1 MRGKIRA
8 AGLAALLLASVPAA
22 LRAQISINAQVDRS
36 QVALNGQI
44 TLTVDVSGPS
54 SSLPDPRIPPMP
66 DFSRYSSGRNQ
77 SISIVNGKISSSIDY
92 TYVLV
97 PRFVGK
103 GVIPPITLTYNKRTV
118 QTSPIAIEVLRSAP
132 AAAAPAQGSPPP
144 SMAQA
149 HEVPGAPDFF
159 VTAQL
164 DKKKV
169 YVDEQA
175 TLTVKFYNAA
185 ALAGN
190 PQYTPPDLSGFMK
203 EDLPPIRR
211 ETAQFRGRMYDV
223 SVIKTAIFP
232 ERDGRLVIGPASV
245 RCPVAGQG
253 MDPFSPNFFNQV
265 FNMNFGAA
273 QMKTVSTNALKLIV
287 LPLPAAGQPRNFSGA
302 VGHFSISDS
311 LDKNRTQVGGALNLT
326 VSIQGQ
332 GNLRAVGDLRMPELT
347 SFRTYETVS
356 SLNLDKKNDVVEG
369 SKVYKT
375 VLIPRI
381 SGDLTIPPIAFA
393 YFDPAHGAYETIRTK
408 PLSVG
413 VKPGPANQAAG
424 FASLGAASAPG
435 LTEISQD
442 IRYLNTNPE
451 NSPLVSLL
459 RRLGRGG
466 PQNALPFIFFAACLL
481 WRGVERRRL
490 ADPKRLRARQACK
503 TALAL
508 IAEASREAERDPKK
522 SADLMSEALCGYLA
536 DKISE
541 PPAGLT
547 LRRAQELLRL
557 RHPNIS
563 AGALSGIKNAWE
575 ELDLRRFAPAAH
587 SGAGKAGA
595 PDLAE
600 LLKAVEKELDS

>member
-1 MRGKIRA
+1 
-8 AGLAALLLASVPAA
+8 LAALLAASVPAA
-22 LRAQISINAQVDRS
+22 LRAQVSISAQVDRS

-44 TLTVDVSGPS
+44 TLTVDVSGPT
-54 SSLPDPRIPPMP
+54 SSLPAPQIPSLPN
-66 DFSRYSSGRNQ
+66 FSVYSSGRNQ
-77 SISIVNGKISSSIDY
+77 SISIVNGRISSSIDY
-92 TYVLV
+92 TYVLE

-103 GVIPPITLTYNKRTV
+103 GVIPPITLSYNGRTV
-118 QTSPIAIEVLRSAP
+118 KTSPIDIDVLRSAP
-132 AAAAPAQGSPPP
+132 AASAPPQTAPPP
-144 SMAQA
+144 STAQTQ
-149 HEVPGAPDFF
+149 EVPGAPDFF

-175 TLTVKFYNAA
+175 TLTVKFYNSA

-190 PQYTPPDLSGFMK
+190 PQYTPPDLSGFME

-232 ERDGRLVIGPASV
+232 EHEGRLVIGPASV
-245 RCPVAGQG
+245 QCPVAGQG

-273 QMKTVSTNALKLIV
+273 RTKTVSTNALKLTA

-326 VSIQGQ
+326 VSVQGQ
-332 GNLRAVGDLRMPELT
+332 GNLRAMGDLQMPALPD
-347 SFRTYETVS
+347 FRTYETVS

-375 VLIPRI
+375 VLIPRV
-381 SGDLTIPPIAFA
+381 SGDLSIPPIAFA
-393 YFDPAHGAYETIRTK
+393 YFDPTRGAYETLRTK
-408 PLSVG
+408 SLSVS
-413 VKPGPANQAAG
+413 VKPGPANQAVG
-424 FASLGAASAPG
+424 FASSGAAAAPG

-442 IRYLNTNPE
+442 IRYLDTNPG
-451 NSPLVSLL
+451 NSPFLSLL

-466 PQNALPFIFFAACLL
+466 PQNAIPFIFLAACLL
-481 WRGVERRRL
+481 WRGAERRRL
-490 ADPKRLRARQACK
+490 ADPRRLRARQAYK
-503 TALAL
+503 AALAL
-508 IAEASREAERDPKK
+508 IAQASREAGRDPKK

-547 LRRAQELLRL
+547 WRRAQELLRL
-557 RHPNIS
+557 RYPNLS
-563 AGALSGIKNAWE
+563 ADALARIKNAWE
-575 ELDLRRFAPAAH
+575 ELDLRRFAPAAR
-587 SGAGKAGA
+587 SGPERAAA

-600 LLKAVEKELDS
+600 LLKTVERELDA

>member
-1 MRGKIRA
+1 MRGKIWA

-44 TLTVDVSGPS
+44 TLTVDVSGAS
-54 SSLPDPRIPPMP
+54 SSLPEPHIPSLP
-66 DFSRYSSGRNQ
+66 DFSVYSSGRSQ

-103 GVIPPITLTYNKRTV
+103 GVIPPITLSDNGRTV
-118 QTSPIAIEVLRSAP
+118 RTSPIAIEVLRSAP
-132 AAAAPAQGSPPP
+132 AAEPPRTAPPP
-144 SMAQA
+144 SAAQTQ
-149 HEVPGAPDFF
+149 EVPGAPDFF

-175 TLTVKFYNAA
+175 TLTVKFYNSA

-211 ETAQFRGRMYDV
+211 ESAQFRGRMYDV

-273 QMKTVSTNALKLIV
+273 QMKTVSTNALKLAV
-287 LPLPAAGQPRNFSGA
+287 LPLPTAGQPQNFSGA

-311 LDKNRTQVGGALNLT
+311 LDKSKTQVGGALNLT
-326 VSIQGQ
+326 VTVKGQ
-332 GNLRAVGDLRMPELT
+332 GNLRAMSDLQMPALAN
-347 SFRTYETVS
+347 FRTYETVS
-356 SLNLDKKNDVVEG
+356 SLNLDKKNDIVEG

-375 VLIPRI
+375 VLIPRV
-381 SGDLTIPPIAFA
+381 SGTLSIPPIAFA
-393 YFDPAHGAYETIRTK
+393 YFDPARGAYETIRTK

-413 VKPGPANQAAG
+413 VKPGPANQAVG

-451 NSPLVSLL
+451 RSPLASLL

-481 WRGVERRRL
+481 WRGAERRRL
-490 ADPKRLRARQACK
+490 SDPKRLRARQACK

-508 IAEASREAERDPKK
+508 VAEASREAERDPKK

-557 RHPNIS
+557 RYPKLS
-563 AGALSGIKNAWE
+563 AGTLSRIKNAWE
-575 ELDLRRFAPAAH
+575 ELDLHRFAPAAH
-587 SGAGKAGA
+587 PGAGKTGA

-600 LLKAVEKELDS
+600 LLKAVEKELGA